1 MVREFAITI
10 SGPSGFNDDSV
21 FNFIVATDC
30 SLYHVSGC
38 CIANDTTLKIGTTL
52 DDEAHLAEATLTAG
66 TVREFEL
73 GDFVPTSTIDGSDLY
88 PDLSKGDQI
97 VVTID
102 GATAPED
109 VMIVLTFTEG

>member
-10 SGPSGFNDDSV
+10 SAPSGFNDDSV
-21 FNFIVATDC
+21 FNFIMATNA
-30 SLYHVSGC
+30 SLYHVSAC
-38 CIANDTTLKIGTTL
+38 CIAHDTTLKIGTTL

-66 TVREFEL
+66 TVREFDL
-73 GDFVPTSTIDGSDLY
+73 GDFVPTSAIDGSDLY
-88 PDLSKGDQI
+88 PDLDRGDQV

-109 VMIVLTFTEG
+109 VCIVMMFTEG